1 MDKHPINELMGTVLS
16 KLHEMVDVS
25 AVIGQSITT
34 PDGIT
39 IIPVSRVSVGFGSGG
54 SDFTTKHQQPSQ
66 SNPFGGGGGGGMK
79 IDPLAFVV
87 IRDGQVR
94 VMTIEPPA
102 ATTVD
107 RLIDGAPELIDK
119 VTATVE
125 KFINDRA
132 EKKAKAAE
140 DNAGSET
147 VSE

>member
-25 AVIGQSITT
+25 TVIGDSITT

-39 IIPVSRVSVGFGSGG
+39 IIPVSRVSVGFASGG
-54 SDFTTKHQQPSQ
+54 SDFTGKHQQPSQ
-66 SNPFGGGGGGGMK
+66 SNPFGGGSGGAMK
-79 IDPLAFVV
+79 IDPMAFVV
-87 IRDGQVR
+87 IREGQVR

-119 VTATVE
+119 ITATVQ
-125 KFINDRA
+125 KFLADREA
-132 EKKAKAAE
+132 KKAAQEA
-140 DNAGSET
+140 SEEE
-147 VSE
+147 SE